1 MPVAINSPVV
11 SIDFTATGTSGYSGA
26 QIAEANG
33 VHTVSGSQPIQVN
46 VYGFGWADDYIYF
59 GGVVE

>member
-1 MPVAINSPVV
+1 VV
-11 SIDFTATGTSGYSGA
+11 SIDFTAIGTSGYSGA
-26 QIAEANG
+26 QIAEENG